1 MMNQLN
7 LFARAIGSNTGK
19 IIQTLL
25 SFFDLLRLSLIKDK
39 DHLRYKEH
47 QLINEEIDLNER
59 L

>member
-1 MMNQLN
+1 MTN
-7 LFARAIGSNTGK
+7 IGK

-25 SFFDLLRLSLIKDK
+25 SFVDLLILSLIKDK